1 MNISSTLATYNASAP
16 SPVDSNFA
24 RATLREMSD
33 LYASMDRYELGKLLG
48 NEFDRLE
55 DPENRGFLTVEFLG
69 YIAMGMA
76 GNKFTSSDQ
85 VLALEVLKRGGFTAS
100 LDLDDK
106 GERNG
111 KFDRQ
116 DIRAYMD
123 AMLREH
129 EVTTAGAEAR

>member
-1 MNISSTLATYNASAP
+1 MNISSTLPTYNASAP
-16 SPVDSNFA
+16 SAVDAQYA
-24 RATLREMSD
+24 RATLREMSTV
-33 LYASMDRYELGKLLG
+33 YANMDRYELGKLLG
-48 NEFDRLE
+48 NQFERFE

-76 GNKFTSSDQ
+76 GNKFTSADQ

-100 LDLDDK
+100 IDMDDK
-106 GERNG
+106 GERDG

-123 AMLREH
+123 VLLREH
-129 EVTTAGAEAR
+129 EETTAGAEAR

>member
-1 MNISSTLATYNASAP
+1 M
-16 SPVDSNFA
+16 SN
-24 RATLREMSD
+24 

-48 NEFDRLE
+48 NEFERLE

-76 GNKFTSSDQ
+76 GNKFSSADQ
-85 VLALEVLKRGGFTAS
+85 MLALEVLKRAGFTAS

-116 DIRAYMD
+116 DIRTYMD
-123 AMLREH
+123 VMLREH
-129 EVTTAGAEAR
+129 EETTAGAQAR

>member
-1 MNISSTLATYNASAP
+1 MSS
-16 SPVDSNFA
+16 
-24 RATLREMSD
+24 
-33 LYASMDRYELGKLLG
+33 LYASMDRYELGKMLG
-48 NEFDRLE
+48 QEFDRFE

-76 GNKFTSSDQ
+76 GDKFSSADQ

-100 LDLDDK
+100 LDLDEK

-116 DIRAYMD
+116 DIRAYM
-123 AMLREH
+123 AILLREH
-129 EVTTAGAEAR
+129 EETTAGADAR